1 MTYQKGTSD
10 AMSLLDA
17 YEPVPTRTL
26 PVILILDT
34 SGSMREEDKID
45 VLNDAV
51 TDMINELAAVDAGHG
66 FLTMTIITFG
76 GAEAQIELG
85 PTPVA
90 EIEFTSLVARGRT
103 PMGAAFK
110 ITRELVEDHAALP
123 SRAYRPTLALVSDGL
138 PTDEL
143 WESELDALLAGE
155 RGRKAS
161 RFAVAVGSDA
171 DRDLLAKFTGGKV
184 HEASEAAEIRNFL
197 RFVTTTIT
205 AATMSVFD
213 PSFAAELDDGETLLR
228 LQDDD
233 AF

>member
-1 MTYQKGTSD
+1 
-10 AMSLLDA
+10 MSLLDA
-17 YEPVPTRTL
+17 HKPVPARTL

-51 TDMINELAAVDAGHG
+51 TEMIEELAEVDAGHG

-76 GAEAQIELG
+76 GADARIALG
-85 PTPVA
+85 PSPVA
-90 EIEFTSLVARGRT
+90 DIEFTSLEARGRT
-103 PMGAAFK
+103 PIGAAFK
-110 ITRELVEDHAALP
+110 LARELVEDHEALP

-138 PTDEL
+138 PTDES
-143 WESELDALLAGE
+143 WEAELDALLESE
-155 RGRKAS
+155 RGKKAS

-171 DRDLLAKFTGGKV
+171 DRALLAKFTGGKV
-184 HEASEAAEIRNFL
+184 HEASEATEIRNFL

-205 AATMSVFD
+205 AATLSIFD
-213 PSFAAELDDGETLLR
+213 PSFAAELDEGETMLR